1 MRYFSLGEMIMSFVL
16 EGKMTIDVS
25 SIEEIATKIKSVS
38 ISTLQG
44 EIRHLAEQILKDL
57 AHADWPAGKAS
68 KGYVSTGELAD
79 AVVVTGS
86 GTSLNIEM
94 DGSRMSMVAPV
105 HGSGVSNR
113 NAVSHFPKQWGIHM
127 GVKGQAYNTE
137 MPALL
142 EYGGGGLVPHEGT
155 GYFEKAFGIYQEE
168 FIHILAEALRSAGFE
183 VSEG

>member
-1 MRYFSLGEMIMSFVL
+1 MSTVVL
-16 EGKMTIDVS
+16 EGKITVDVTG
-25 SIEEIATKIKSVS
+25 IENIAAKIRSTT

-44 EIRHLAEQILKDL
+44 EIRHLAEQILRDL

-79 AVVVTGS
+79 AVVVTGG

-94 DGSRMSMVAPV
+94 DGSRMSMVAPI

-113 NAVSHFPKQWGIHM
+113 NAVSHFPEQWGIHM
-127 GVKGQAYNTE
+127 GVRGQAYNTE

-142 EYGGGGLVPHEGT
+142 EYGGGGLVSHKGT
-155 GYFEKAFGIYQEE
+155 GYFKKAFGIYQEE